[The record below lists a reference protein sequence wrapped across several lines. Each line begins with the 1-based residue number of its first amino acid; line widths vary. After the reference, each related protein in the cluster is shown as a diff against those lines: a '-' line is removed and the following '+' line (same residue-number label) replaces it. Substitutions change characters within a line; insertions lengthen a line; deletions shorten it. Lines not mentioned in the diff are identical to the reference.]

1 MFSAAFFFPG
11 WAVRAA
17 LTFNA
22 LFGQFLGFVIPLL
35 IFGLVAPGIADLG
48 RGAGRLLALTAAL
61 AYAFTLI
68 SGFGTYF
75 CRTGSL
81 SGSACRFAAHPSRE
95 QAVPAPYF
103 TVEMPPVMG
112 IMSALVLAFILRTG
126 HGPDPVPGPQ
136 GCDG

>member
-1 MFSAAFFFPG
+1 MKLFCYIYKNFPHMKIRFGILCGLFFPD
-11 WAVRAA
+11 WAIHAA

-48 RGAGRLLALTAAL
+48 RSAGRLLALTAAL

-75 CRTGSL
+75 ASRAIFPSLLGS
-81 SGSACRFAAHPSRE
+81 CQF
-95 QAVPAPYF
+95 
-103 TVEMPPVMG
+103 
-112 IMSALVLAFILRTG
+112 
-126 HGPDPVPGPQ
+126 PQ
-136 GCDG
+136 T